1 MKTNIL
7 KIKSVFAICAMALT
21 VFVSCEENNDTPEPP
36 APEVKKDFQLAFAS
50 GSGSISG
57 TYLQGVS
64 DLSTGEITFSG
75 KGYSMTSSRT
85 ARVFVSEDGSTIYS
99 LNYTEGTIDK
109 LTYQGGDD
117 YTKIITLDA
126 SIPLGNKTI
135 RFTKLD
141 DKEASVHYIAATA
154 VYENE
159 TEYKRHKM
167 TASIGILDLETMQLK
182 SGFNKDID
190 VVINAE
196 LAAQGYYIS
205 RIDAPVISGNKLYY
219 GAAVSKFNAS
229 TGKNDASDRAFTLVL
244 DYPSLANATA
254 IETTKVKGSTNGYR
268 TPTLHKNEA
277 GDILQMVSGNDETHI
292 VKIRDGQYDSSF
304 DYNLSALLGK
314 GTSSNGWF
322 YAGNGIGY
330 IPYEDLSK
338 EKIQTG
344 VNPQGEPSYSAAW
357 GLARMDLNNN
367 TVVDLK
373 VPENLWLTQY
383 QTSVIRD
390 GIFYIALSPIGGT
403 GNIYMFDISS
413 TSPNG
418 TLGAKIT
425 SGADQYYVGIY

>member
-1 MKTNIL
+1 MKTKYL
-7 KIKSVFAICAMALT
+7 KFKSVFAVCAMALT
-21 VFVSCEENNDTPEPP
+21 VLISCDDNDDPEPP
-36 APEVKKDFQLAFAS
+36 APEVTKDFQVAFAS

-57 TYLQGVS
+57 TYLQGIN
-64 DLSTGEITFSG
+64 DLSTGEISFSNR
-75 KGYSMTSSRT
+75 GYSMTSSRV
-85 ARVFVSEDGSTIYS
+85 ARVFVSTDGSTIYS

-109 LTYQGGDD
+109 LIYNGGDD
-117 YTKIITLDA
+117 YTHVTTLDA
-126 SIPLGNKTI
+126 SIPLGSKTV
-135 RFTKLD
+135 RFTKID
-141 DKEASVHYIAATA
+141 DEIGSVHYIAATA
-154 VYENE
+154 VYEND
-159 TEYKRHKM
+159 TEYQKHKM
-167 TASIGILDLETMQLK
+167 TASIGILDLETMRLK
-182 SGFNKDID
+182 AGFNKDID
-190 VVINAE
+190 VAIDAD

-229 TGKNDASDRAFTLVL
+229 TGRNDATDRAFTFVL
-244 DYPSLANATA
+244 DYPSLTNATA
-254 IETTKVKGSTNGYR
+254 IETTIARGATNGYR
-268 TPTLHKNEA
+268 TPTQHKDEA
-277 GDILQMVSGNDETHI
+277 GDILQMVSGNNETHI
-292 VKIRDGQYDSSF
+292 VKIRNGQYNPSF

-314 GTSSNGWF
+314 GTASNGWF

-338 EKIQTG
+338 EQIQTG

-383 QTSVIRD
+383 QTAVIRD
-390 GIFYIALSPIGGT
+390 GVFYITLSPIGGT
-403 GNIYMFDISS
+403 GNVYMFDVTS

>member
-1 MKTNIL
+1 MRTKFL
-7 KIKSVFAICAMALT
+7 KFKSLFAIGAIAFT
-21 VFVSCEENNDTPEPP
+21 VFVSCDDNDDP
-36 APEVKKDFQLAFAS
+36 APLPVVEKDFQLAFAS

-64 DLSTGEITFSG
+64 DLSEGEISFSG

-85 ARVFVSEDGSTIYS
+85 ARVFTSTDGSTIYS

-109 LTYQGGDD
+109 LVYNGGDN
-117 YTKIITLDA
+117 YTKITTIDA

-141 DKEASVHYIAATA
+141 DDVASVHYIAATA

-159 TEYKRHKM
+159 TEYKKHKM
-167 TASIGILDLETMQLK
+167 TASIGILDLKTMQLK
-182 SGFNKDID
+182 DGFNKDID
-190 VVINAE
+190 VVINAD

-205 RIDAPVISGNKLYY
+205 RIDAPVVSGNKLYY
-219 GAAVSKFNAS
+219 GTAVSKFNAS
-229 TGKNDASDRAFTLVL
+229 TGKNDATDRAFTLVL
-244 DYPSLANATA
+244 DYPSLTNATA
-254 IETTKVKGSTNGYR
+254 IETTKVKGSSNGYR
-268 TPTLHKNEA
+268 TPTQHKNEA
-277 GDILQMVSGNDETHI
+277 GDILQMISGSNETHI
-292 VKIRDGQYDSSF
+292 VKIRNGQYDSSF

-338 EKIQTG
+338 EQIQTG

-367 TVVDLK
+367 TVVDLN

-390 GIFYIALSPIGGT
+390 GIFYIALSPIGGN
-403 GNIYMFDISS
+403 GNIYMFDVNS
-413 TSPNG
+413 TNPSA

-425 SGADQYYVGIY
+425 SGADQYYIGIY

>member
-1 MKTNIL
+1 MKTKFLNF
-7 KIKSVFAICAMALT
+7 KSVLAIGLTALT
-21 VFVSCEENNDTPEPP
+21 VLTSCDDNDDPIGGGDV
-36 APEVKKDFQLAFAS
+36 VKNDFQLAFAS

-57 TYLQGVS
+57 TYLQGVT
-64 DLSTGEITFSG
+64 DLSEGEISFSG

-85 ARVFVSEDGSTIYS
+85 ARVFTSTDGSTIYS

-109 LTYQGGDD
+109 LTYNGGDD
-117 YTKIITLDA
+117 YTPVTTIDA

-141 DKEASVHYIAATA
+141 DKVASVHYIAATA

-159 TEYKRHKM
+159 TEYKKHKM
-167 TASIGILDLETMQLK
+167 TASIGILDLETMTMK
-182 SGFNKDID
+182 DGFNKDID
-190 VVINAE
+190 VVINAD

-205 RIDAPVISGNKLYY
+205 RIDAPVISGSKLYY
-219 GAAVSKFNAS
+219 GTAVSKFNTS
-229 TGKNDASDRAFTLVL
+229 TGKNDATDRAFTLVL
-244 DYPSLANATA
+244 DYPSLTNATA

-268 TPTLHKNEA
+268 TPTQHKNEA
-277 GDILQMVSGNDETHI
+277 GEILQMVSGNDETHI
-292 VKIRDGQYDSSF
+292 VKIKNGQYDSSF
-304 DYNLSALLGK
+304 DYNLSELLGK

-367 TVVDLK
+367 TVVDLN

-383 QTSVIRD
+383 QTSVVRD
-390 GIFYIALSPIGGT
+390 GIFYIALSPIGGN
-403 GNIYMFDISS
+403 GNIYMFNINSLSKD
-413 TSPNG
+413 G

-425 SGADQYYVGIY
+425 SGADQYYIGIY

>member
-1 MKTNIL
+1 MKTKFL
-7 KIKSVFAICAMALT
+7 KFKSVFAIGVMALT
-21 VFVSCEENNDTPEPP
+21 IFVSCDDNGDPTLPP
-36 APEVKKDFQLAFAS
+36 PPVVKDFQLAFAS

-57 TYLQGVS
+57 TYLQGVT
-64 DLSTGEITFSG
+64 DLSEGEISFSG

-85 ARVFVSEDGSTIYS
+85 ARVFVSTDGSTIYS

-109 LTYQGGDD
+109 LTYNGGDN
-117 YTKIITLDA
+117 YTPVTTIDA

-141 DKEASVHYIAATA
+141 DKVASVHYIAAKA

-159 TEYKRHKM
+159 TEYKKHQM

-182 SGFNKDID
+182 EGFNKNID
-190 VVINAE
+190 VVIDAN

-205 RIDAPVISGNKLYY
+205 RIDAPVVSGNKLYY

-229 TGKNDASDRAFTLVL
+229 TGKNDATDRAFTLVL
-244 DYPSLANATA
+244 DYPSLTNATA

-268 TPTLHKNEA
+268 TPTQHKNEA
-277 GDILQMVSGNDETHI
+277 GEILQMVSGNDETHI
-292 VKIRDGQYDSSF
+292 VKIINGQYDSSF
-304 DYNLSALLGK
+304 DYNLSKLLGK

-367 TVVDLK
+367 TVVDLN

-390 GIFYIALSPIGGT
+390 GIFYIALSPIGGN
-403 GNIYMFDISS
+403 GNIYSFDINS
-413 TSPNG
+413 TSKNG

-425 SGADQYYVGIY
+425 SGADQYYIGIY

>member
-7 KIKSVFAICAMALT
+7 KIKSVFVICAMALT
-21 VFVSCEENNDTPEPP
+21 VFVSCEENNNPELPL
-36 APEVKKDFQLAFAS
+36 PEVKKDFQLAFAS

-85 ARVFVSEDGSTIYS
+85 ARVFVSDDGSTIYS

-117 YTKIITLDA
+117 YTKITTLDA

-159 TEYKRHKM
+159 TEYKGHKM
-167 TASIGILDLETMQLK
+167 TASIGMLDLETMRLK

-190 VVINAE
+190 VVIDAE

-205 RIDAPVISGNKLYY
+205 RIDAPVVSGNKLYY

-229 TGKNDASDRAFTLVL
+229 TGKNDATDRAFTLVL
-244 DYPSLANATA
+244 DYPSLTNATA
-254 IETTKVKGSTNGYR
+254 IETTRVKGSTNGYR
-268 TPTLHKNEA
+268 TPTQHKNEA
-277 GDILQMVSGNDETHI
+277 GDILQMVSGNNETHL
-292 VKIRDGQYDSSF
+292 VKIRNGQYDSSF

-330 IPYEDLSK
+330 ILYEDLSK
-338 EKIQTG
+338 DKIQIG

-390 GIFYIALSPIGGT
+390 GVFYIALSPIGGA
-403 GNIYMFDISS
+403 GNIYMFDITS
-413 TSPNG
+413 TNPNG